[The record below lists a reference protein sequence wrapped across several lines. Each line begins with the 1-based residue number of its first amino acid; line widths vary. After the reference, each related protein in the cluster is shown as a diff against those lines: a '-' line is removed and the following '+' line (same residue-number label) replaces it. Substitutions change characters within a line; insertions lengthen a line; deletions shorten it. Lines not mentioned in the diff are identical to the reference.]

1 MSDKKRVRMLL
12 RVSSNQQLE
21 ADGDLS
27 IQRDI
32 VMEYIKKHDD
42 WILDSKEY
50 FEGSKS
56 GYKKAVKKRDILLDA
71 LMDAQRKEYD
81 ILVVYKDDRVG
92 RRMWEIG
99 AYIMQLKS
107 FNVDIYTVK
116 DGCISPAMDD
126 AMGQMILALRYANA
140 QKSSSDTAQRVKDTA
155 IELVKR
161 GKYAGGSVPYGY
173 RLVESGEISKKGRIL
188 HKFEIDEEKAEIV
201 KTIYDYAYFQ
211 MLGPYQIAR
220 LLNADTQLKTKAPS
234 GDFWRSETVARILK
248 NPVYYG
254 TVVYNRRTSI
264 GDGRTRVVNNSEW
277 VYSDEINED
286 LKIIDRRIWNGIQ
299 ERREVRAKQQKEAMK
314 LHETALKKNTG
325 TLPLIDVIHCGY
337 CKHKLTNGT
346 NYSYWTAKDGEKR
359 CKRKRRYQC
368 KHNALHPDKVSSYD
382 AEDIEDEVFSAVC
395 DYLEQLTKRMKQ
407 GILDEIVKNN
417 ISERV
422 ELERQIATINKKIE
436 KIEKD
441 IGIMKDH
448 IPEAMAG
455 TYPLSI
461 EVIAETIDRFNN
473 NLDDQKNILTEYLS
487 EQKKLSIEEK
497 DFNQFYEAIPPWIDT
512 LKNNDLKTQRVV
524 VDTLIDKIF
533 ITEEDIAIKFKAT
546 IDQDGDSE
554 NFNYDS
560 EVEFNSTSESS
571 QLPRIIMTHGS
582 SCNGTKLPL
591 ISGSLRTDIRTGL
604 LHNIMM
610 PSMLHPCFLFY
621 LHLTESLISCSSNLL
636 AAHSIEFLQ
645 EFLGIHFNEFTD
657 IWDRFFICSAIL
669 RNNLL
674 DHTKS

>member
-346 NYSYWTAKDGEKR
+346 NYSYWTAKGGEKR

-455 TYPLSI
+455 AYPLSI

-560 EVEFNSTSESS
+560 EVEFNSTSESN
-571 QLPRIIMTHGS
+571 QLPRIIMTHGFS
-582 SCNGTKLPL
+582 R
-591 ISGSLRTDIRTGL
+591 SGSNLTAYGSSLRTDVRIGL
-604 LHNIMM
+604 LHKI
-610 PSMLHPCFLFY
+610 
-621 LHLTESLISCSSNLL
+621 
-636 AAHSIEFLQ
+636 
-645 EFLGIHFNEFTD
+645 
-657 IWDRFFICSAIL
+657 
-669 RNNLL
+669 
-674 DHTKS
+674 

>member
-1 MSDKKRVRMLL
+1 MPKNDIVFIQHIFYICCIFFERISKIMSDKKRVRMLL

-264 GDGRTRVVNNSEW
+264 GDGRTKVVNNSEW

-346 NYSYWTAKDGEKR
+346 KYSYWTAKDGEKR
-359 CKRKRRYQC
+359 CKRNRRYQC

-560 EVEFNSTSESS
+560 EVEFNSTSESN
-571 QLPRIIMTHGS
+571 QLPRIIMAHGDRAKA
-582 SCNGTKLPL
+582 SCG
-591 ISGSLRTDIRTGL
+591 IIC
-604 LHNIMM
+604 IFAM
-610 PSMLHPCFLFY
+610 P
-621 LHLTESLISCSSNLL
+621 
-636 AAHSIEFLQ
+636 HSIWQVEYRKKRRRQDEEIDFCY
-645 EFLGIHFNEFTD
+645 G
-657 IWDRFFICSAIL
+657 
-669 RNNLL
+669 
-674 DHTKS
+674 